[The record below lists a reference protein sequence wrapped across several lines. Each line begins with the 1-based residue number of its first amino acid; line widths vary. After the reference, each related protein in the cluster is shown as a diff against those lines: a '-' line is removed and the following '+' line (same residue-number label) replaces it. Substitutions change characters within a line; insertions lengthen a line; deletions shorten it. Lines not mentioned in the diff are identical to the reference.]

1 MEQLKTT
8 INHLEA
14 IKTDVFKQRFLN
26 KGNDELLFEAICC
39 IKTAIEKLVLAVYY
53 AEEETKFKEG
63 KQ

>member
-26 KGNDELLFEAICC
+26 KGNDELLFEAICF
-39 IKTAIEKLVLAVYY
+39 IRKAIEKLVLANYY
-53 AEEETKFKEG
+53 TEKI
-63 KQ
+63 